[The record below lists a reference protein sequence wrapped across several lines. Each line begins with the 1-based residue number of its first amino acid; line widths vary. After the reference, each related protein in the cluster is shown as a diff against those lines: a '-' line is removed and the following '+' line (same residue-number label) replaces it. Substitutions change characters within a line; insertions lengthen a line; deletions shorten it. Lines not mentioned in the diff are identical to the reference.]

1 MPAPRKPGVKRQAPA
16 VKAKP
21 TRAKAF
27 AQNPLIR
34 FDATLASNL
43 VAGEQRE
50 WLVTNGMG
58 GFASGTVAGSATRRY
73 HGLLIAA
80 LAPPAARTHLVGGID
95 EIARIGGQSFELA
108 THRWL
113 SGAVAP
119 EGYKSI
125 QSFRLEGTIP
135 SWTYQVAGALLEKRI
150 WMRYGENTTFVRYS
164 LLESPATLELELK
177 ILVNYRDFH
186 SSTHAG
192 CPPNDWHMRI
202 SQVEDGVEIRA
213 FDSAAPFLVQAR
225 AATCAP
231 QHIWY
236 RDFFFPLEH
245 ERGLDDHE
253 DQLLGAVFRAR
264 LESGQSLTVV
274 CSTAA
279 NSAPDCAAALQE
291 ERARQAAVLAAAVP
305 LLQPS
310 NEPTPDPR
318 LSQLVLAADQ
328 FIAARSLP
336 GQLNGKTI
344 IAGYG
349 WFGDWGRDTMIALP
363 GLTLSTGRPGIAKQI
378 LLAFSRFVDRGML
391 PNNFP
396 DAGGAPGYNT
406 IDATLWY
413 FEAIRQYFAATNDIA
428 TLKALFP
435 ILAEIIE
442 AHLAGTRYNIH
453 VDPADG
459 LLYGGGPG
467 VQLTWMDAKIG
478 DWVVTPR
485 TGKPVEVNALWINAL
500 ETMMGLAEALGQSP
514 ANYEPPSARAKASF
528 SKFWNSQRNCCFD
541 VLDAPGIGSDSA
553 LRPNQIFAV
562 SLGANLLTP
571 TQQKSV
577 VDVCSRELLTPEG
590 LRSLAPGDGGYTGTY
605 SGGPRERDAAYHQ
618 GTVWGWLI
626 GPFALAHYRVYRDRT
641 AALALLEP
649 SLNSLDTYGLGTLA
663 EIYDGE
669 PPHHPRGSI
678 AQAWSVAELLRA
690 WQLLQGAR
698 PEPARPGPMKLSD

>member
-1 MPAPRKPGVKRQAPA
+1 MC
-16 VKAKP
+16 
-21 TRAKAF
+21 
-27 AQNPLIR
+27 
-34 FDATLASNL
+34 SNL
-43 VAGEQRE
+43 VAAEQRE

-80 LAPPAARTHLVGGID
+80 LDPPAGRTHLVGGID
-95 EIARIGGQSFELA
+95 EIARIRGESFVLA

-119 EGYKSI
+119 EGHKSI

-164 LLESPATLELELK
+164 LLEARSPLELEIK

-186 SSTHAG
+186 ASTHAG
-192 CPPNDWHMRI
+192 FAPNDWRMRI
-202 SQVEDGVEIRA
+202 SPVEYGLEIRA
-213 FDSAAPFLVQAR
+213 FDGAVPFLLKSL
-225 AATCAP
+225 AATCVP
-231 QHIWY
+231 QHVWY
-236 RDFFFPLEH
+236 RDFFFPLER

-253 DQLLGAVFRAR
+253 DQLLAAVFRAS
-264 LESGQSLTVV
+264 LASGQSLAIV
-274 CSTAA
+274 CSTDGNAVLDG
-279 NSAPDCAAALQE
+279 SAALQE

-305 LLQPS
+305 LLEPT
-310 NEPTPDPR
+310 NEPAPDPR

-328 FIAARSLP
+328 FIASRSLP
-336 GQLNGKTI
+336 GQRDGRTI

-413 FEAIRQYFAATNDIA
+413 FEAIRQYFAATNDVA

-435 ILAEIIE
+435 VLAEIIE

-453 VDPADG
+453 VDPADS

-467 VQLTWMDAKIG
+467 VQLTWMDAKID

-485 TGKPVEVNALWINAL
+485 TGKAVEVNALWINAL
-500 ETMMGLAEALGQSP
+500 ETMMGLAEALGQSC
-514 ANYEPPSARAKASF
+514 AQYEQPSARAKAGF
-528 SKFWNSQRNCCFD
+528 AKFWNPQRNCCFD
-541 VLDAPGIGSDSA
+541 VLDAPGIGSDST

-571 TQQKSV
+571 SQQKSV
-577 VDVCSRELLTPEG
+577 VDVCSRELLTTQG
-590 LRSLAPGDGGYTGTY
+590 LRSLAPGERGYTGVY

-618 GTVWGWLI
+618 GTVWGWLL
-626 GPFALAHYRVYRDRT
+626 GPFALAHYRVYRNRP
-641 AALALLEP
+641 AALAFLEP
-649 SLNSLDTYGLGTLA
+649 SLQSLDTYGLGTLA

-690 WQLLQGAR
+690 WQLLQGAG
-698 PEPARPGPMKLSD
+698 PEVARPGP

>member
-1 MPAPRKPGVKRQAPA
+1 MPAPRKPGSKRPA
-16 VKAKP
+16 LAGRSKA
-21 TRAKAF
+21 TRAGIFRQSA
-27 AQNPLIR
+27 LIR
-34 FDATLASNL
+34 LDATLCSNL
-43 VAGEQRE
+43 VAAEQRE
-50 WLVTNGMG
+50 WLVTNGIG

-80 LAPPAARTHLVGGID
+80 LDPPAARTHLVGGID
-95 EIARIGGQSFELA
+95 EVARIGGQSFELA
-108 THRWL
+108 THRWQ

-119 EGYKSI
+119 EGYKSS
-125 QSFRLEGTIP
+125 QGFCLEGTIP
-135 SWTYQVAGALLEKRI
+135 VWTYQVGAALLEKRV
-150 WMRYGENTTFVRYS
+150 WMRHGENTTFVRYS
-164 LLESPATLELELK
+164 LLESPSPLELELN

-186 SSTHAG
+186 ASTHAG
-192 CPPNDWHMRI
+192 YPPNDWHMRI
-202 SQVEDGVEIRA
+202 SQVQDGVEIRA
-213 FDSAAPFLVQAR
+213 FDGAVPFQVKAEVAA
-225 AATCAP
+225 CAP

-236 RDFFFPLEH
+236 RDFFFPLER

-253 DQLLGAVFRAR
+253 DQLLAAVFRAR
-264 LESGQSLTVV
+264 LESSESLSVV

-279 NSAPDCAAALQE
+279 NSAPDGGAALEE
-291 ERARQAAVLAAAVP
+291 ERARQAAVLAAAKP
-305 LLQPS
+305 LLEPS
-310 NEPTPDPR
+310 KQAPDRR

-328 FIAARSLP
+328 FIASRSLP
-336 GQLNGKTI
+336 GQRDGRTI

-363 GLTLSTGRPGIAKQI
+363 GLTLSTGRPEIAKQI

-396 DAGGAPGYNT
+396 DAGGAPEYNT

-413 FEAIRQYFAATNDIA
+413 FEAVRQYFAATNDIA
-428 TLKALFP
+428 TLRVLFP
-435 ILAEIIE
+435 VLAEIIE

-500 ETMMGLAEALGQSP
+500 ESMMGLAEALGQSP
-514 ANYEPPSARAKASF
+514 ANYERPSVRAKASF
-528 SKFWNSQRNCCFD
+528 SKFWNPQRNCCFD

-562 SLGANLLTP
+562 SLGANVLTSA
-571 TQQKSV
+571 QQKSV
-577 VDVCSRELLTPEG
+577 VDVCSSQLLTPEG
-590 LRSLAPGDGGYTGTY
+590 LRSLASGERGYTGTY

-626 GPFALAHYRVYRDRT
+626 GPFALAHYRVYRDRD
-641 AALALLEP
+641 AALAFLEP
-649 SLNSLDTYGLGTLA
+649 SLQSLDSYGLGTLA

-690 WQLLQGAR
+690 WQLLQGTGQAG
-698 PEPARPGPMKLSD
+698 ANHTMKLSD

>member
-1 MPAPRKPGVKRQAPA
+1 MPAPRKPGGRRPAPA
-16 VKAKP
+16 AKP
-21 TRAKAF
+21 GATQAKAS
-27 AQNPLIR
+27 APNAVIR
-34 FDATLASNL
+34 FGAELGSNL
-43 VAGEQRE
+43 VAAEELE
-50 WLVTNGMG
+50 WLVSNGLG

-80 LAPPAARTHLVGGID
+80 LDPPAARTHLVGGID
-95 EIARIGGQSFELA
+95 EIAHLGGQSLELA

-113 SGAVAP
+113 SGAVAAA
-119 EGYKSI
+119 GYKSI
-125 QSFRLEGTIP
+125 QSFRLEGTTP

-164 LLESPATLELELK
+164 LLESPSPLELELK

-192 CPPNDWHMRI
+192 YPPNDWHMRI

-213 FDSAAPFLVQAR
+213 FDSAAPFLVKAR

-236 RDFFFPLEH
+236 RDFFFPLER

-253 DQLLGAVFRAR
+253 DQLLAAVFRAR

-279 NSAPDCAAALQE
+279 NTAPDCGAALEE
-291 ERARQAAVLAAAVP
+291 ERARQSAVLAAAGP
-305 LLQPS
+305 LLEPT
-310 NEPTPDPR
+310 NEPAPDPR
-318 LSQLVLAADQ
+318 LSQLVLSEDQ
-328 FIAARSLP
+328 FIAARSLL
-336 GQLNGKTI
+336 GQRNGKTI

-413 FEAIRQYFAATNDIA
+413 FEAIRQYFAATNDTA
-428 TLKALFP
+428 TLKTLFP
-435 ILAEIIE
+435 VLKEIIE

-453 VDPADG
+453 VDPVDG

-485 TGKPVEVNALWINAL
+485 TGKPIEINALWISAL
-500 ETMMGLAEALGQSP
+500 GTMTAVAEALGRSS
-514 ANYEPPSARAKASF
+514 AGYEQPSARAKAGF
-528 SKFWNSQRNCCFD
+528 TRFWNPQRNCCFD
-541 VLDAPGIGSDSA
+541 VLDA
-553 LRPNQIFAV
+553 
-562 SLGANLLTP
+562 
-571 TQQKSV
+571 
-577 VDVCSRELLTPEG
+577 
-590 LRSLAPGDGGYTGTY
+590 
-605 SGGPRERDAAYHQ
+605 
-618 GTVWGWLI
+618 
-626 GPFALAHYRVYRDRT
+626 
-641 AALALLEP
+641 
-649 SLNSLDTYGLGTLA
+649 
-663 EIYDGE
+663 
-669 PPHHPRGSI
+669 
-678 AQAWSVAELLRA
+678 
-690 WQLLQGAR
+690 
-698 PEPARPGPMKLSD
+698 